1 MMRTTTHPRK
11 EMNTMSNAQHEA
23 SNTSDPQPDSQQP
36 SPGVERRTFLRTAAA
51 AGIGLGMSDSVARV
65 WAAPSDRVRIAV
77 MGVNGR
83 GSELTRVLTSQPN
96 TEMVYI
102 CDVDSRAI
110 EKGIAAAQK
119 GNPDSKPTGV
129 KDVRKVLDDKS
140 VDALVIAAP
149 DHWHAPAAILA
160 VSAGK
165 HVYVE
170 KPCSQNPHE
179 GEMLVA
185 ATRKHQRIVQM
196 GSQRRSW
203 PNIIDIVNQ
212 LRDGSAIGRV
222 YYAKGW
228 YTNTRPTINVGK
240 PAPVP
245 DWLDYELWQGPA
257 PRRPFKDNLVHYNWH
272 WFWHWGTGEA
282 CNNGTH
288 EIDVMRW
295 GLGVDYPK
303 RVVSG
308 GGRYQ
313 FQDDWEFPDTQV
325 ITYDFDGR
333 KSMMWET
340 RSCNG
345 RTCEGLARGIV
356 FYGENGSV
364 QIDGNGYTIFDQ
376 KNKVLK
382 EVKGDEDASAGSVL
396 GPGAKLDAFHLANF
410 LNAVRTNTPP
420 SAEIEHGH
428 KSVLLC
434 HLGNIAWK
442 TGHALNCDASN
453 GKILNDPDAMKLWQ
467 REYEKG
473 WEPKV

>member
-1 MMRTTTHPRK
+1 
-11 EMNTMSNAQHEA
+11 MSNAPHDPPQSPSAQDTRA
-23 SNTSDPQPDSQQP
+23 SD
-36 SPGVERRTFLRTAAA
+36 GVERRTFLRTAAV
-51 AGIGLGMSDSVARV
+51 AGIGLGMADSMSRV

-96 TEMVYI
+96 TEVVYI

-110 EKGIAAAQK
+110 EKGIAAAKK
-119 GNPDSKPTGV
+119 GNADSKPTGI
-129 KDVRKVLDDKS
+129 KDVRKALDDKS
-140 VDALVIAAP
+140 VDALVVAAP
-149 DHWHAPAAILA
+149 DHWHAPAAILG

-179 GEMLVA
+179 GELLVA

-203 PNIIDIVNQ
+203 PNIIDIVKQ

-228 YTNTRPTINVGK
+228 YTNTRATINVGK

-245 DWLDYELWQGPA
+245 DWLDFELWQGPA
-257 PRRPFKDNLVHYNWH
+257 PRRPFIDNLVHYNWH
-272 WFWHWGTGEA
+272 WRWHWGTGEA

-295 GLGVDYPK
+295 GLDVDYPK
-303 RVVSG
+303 HVVSG

-313 FQDDWEFPDTQV
+313 YQDDWEFPDTQV
-325 ITYDFDGR
+325 ATYDFDGR

-376 KNKVLK
+376 KNKVVKDVK
-382 EVKGDEDASAGSVL
+382 EGAGEQDTSASSVL
-396 GPGAKLDAFHLANF
+396 GPGARLDAYHLANF
-410 LNAVRTNTPP
+410 LNAIRTNTPP

-442 TGHALNCDASN
+442 TGHALNCDPSN
-453 GKILNDPDAMKLWQ
+453 GHILNDPEAMKLWQ
-467 REYEKG
+467 REYEPG